1 VLKSRFDGGRRGGAQ
16 GLPQHP
22 IERHANERDDRGA
35 KPIDLRLQRA
45 PALEVLAGPQFV
57 DAGARPRDH
66 VRHAK
71 TPLRQ
76 PPIVGERDA
85 FRYETGFV
93 EELPEAVRRSGK
105 VVPGLRGSNAA
116 IDADEQDTHPR
127 LDTIRQS
134 ELPPWLAP

>member
-1 VLKSRFDGGRRGGAQ
+1 VLKPWFDGRRRRRAQ
-16 GLPQHP
+16 RLPQHP

-35 KPIDLRLQRA
+35 EPIDLRLQHA

-57 DAGARPRDH
+57 DARARPRDH

-76 PPIVGERDA
+76 PPIVGERDG

-93 EELPEAVRRSGK
+93 DELPEAVRRSGK
-105 VVPGLRGSNAA
+105 VVPRLRGSNAR
-116 IDADEQDTHPR
+116 IDTDEQDTDSR
-127 LDTIRQS
+127 LDTVRQS
-134 ELPPWLAP
+134 QLPPWLAP